1 MTDLVTERRP
11 TEPNFEKGGGL
22 ITAVAQDAR
31 SGAVLMVAHMDRE
44 AYDKTR
50 ATGEAYYRSRTR
62 GLWHKGA
69 TSGNVQHVESMQ
81 LDCDGDTVLLRVV
94 PAGPA
99 CHTGADTCFGPVS
112 NASDVLSSLAG
123 IIASRAAMVATTT
136 EAGSSPDGTR
146 PSYTQK
152 LLQNRN
158 LRLKKLGEEAAELVL
173 ALGDNDRERA
183 EEEGADVIYHTLVA
197 LAANGITLADV
208 RRVLAN
214 RMAREG

>member
-1 MTDLVTERRP
+1 
-11 TEPNFEKGGGL
+11 
-22 ITAVAQDAR
+22 
-31 SGAVLMVAHMDRE
+31 
-44 AYDKTR
+44 
-50 ATGEAYYRSRTR
+50 
-62 GLWHKGA
+62 
-69 TSGNVQHVESMQ
+69 
-81 LDCDGDTVLLRVV
+81 
-94 PAGPA
+94 
-99 CHTGADTCFGPVS
+99 VS

-123 IIASRAAMVATTT
+123 IIASRAAMVATT

-183 EEEGADVIYHTLVA
+183 EEEGADVMYHTLVA
-197 LAANGITLADV
+197 LAANGITLDDL